1 MHNNVEIYSKFNG
14 TAVLT
19 AAGVLSFYNNLESN
33 GEQARPDSRERLSP
47 PWTRADDFLFSP
59 QPLLLEV
66 SDRCRSWNE
75 RSARRRVLQKLL
87 LNGSSVSPAILRA

>member
-47 PWTRADDFLFSP
+47 LGPEQMIFCLA
-59 QPLLLEV
+59 
-66 SDRCRSWNE
+66 RSHFF
-75 RSARRRVLQKLL
+75 
-87 LNGSSVSPAILRA
+87 